1 MMTDTRTVRFR
12 IGQVV
17 KGRDAEFRA
26 LVVDVDAEFAGI
38 PSFRL
43 TPEFMGQPFYHL
55 LAETPEGPQS
65 AYLPEASL
73 EADDSGE
80 PVLHPSAAAIF
91 ERRPDG
97 GYAPRRSL
105 VN

>member
-1 MMTDTRTVRFR
+1 MNKRDGIGVRR
-12 IGQVV
+12 RG
-17 KGRDAEFRA
+17 ACW
-26 LVVDVDAEFAGI
+26 
-38 PSFRL
+38 
-43 TPEFMGQPFYHL
+43 GQPFYHL

-91 ERRPDG
+91 ERRADG